1 MIGDY
6 MCFLPWISPMF
17 LPQMT
22 LWSSFW
28 HMDSICPIVLLRL
41 WIRWVSLI
49 SWSLSLLRFSLSS
62 VSSSWSCSC
71 SSSFR
76 NWCIFAYSD
85 TTTCLQVFVSSCH
98 HACVH
103 THTHTNN
110 IIKLVTETLM
120 QIFNPYKVQEFH
132 CDNSWNLTHNTYSLL
147 TSWVDS
153 LIF

>member
-22 LWSSFW
+22 LWSSSDTWTLSVQLFCSGFEFAGSAW
-28 HMDSICPIVLLRL
+28 SHGPS
-41 WIRWVSLI
+41 VS
-49 SWSLSLLRFSLSS
+49 SGSLSS

-71 SSSFR
+71 SSFR
-76 NWCIFAYSD
+76 NWFIFAYSD

-103 THTHTNN
+103 THTNN

-120 QIFNPYKVQEFH
+120 QIFNPFKVQEFH